1 MAYRNENE
9 ESAVPERMLGESV
22 LRAIVECDPS
32 VLSVY
37 VLRREGGVS
46 SVVRSSRLPK
56 EAQADGQTLQH
67 LGTIG
72 TVILGA
78 ATKAEGIFGGTEFI
92 LGAFKNGKI
101 LLVKLPTYDAALGVR
116 LTQSA
121 SAEHVYGKIAE
132 ILAQDES
139 RS

>member
-1 MAYRNENE
+1 LAYRKEEE
-9 ESAVPERMLGESV
+9 ESAGPKRVLRDTV
-22 LRAIVECDPS
+22 LRAMVECDPS

-37 VLRREGGVS
+37 VLRREGGIS

-56 EAQADGQTLQH
+56 EAQADEQTLQH

-101 LLVKLPTYDAALGVR
+101 LLVKLPTHDTALAVR

-121 SAEHVYGKIAE
+121 SAEHVYEKITE
-132 ILAQDES
+132 ILAQD
-139 RS
+139 

>member
-1 MAYRNENE
+1 VAYRKE
-9 ESAVPERMLGESV
+9 EELAGPRKVLRESV
-22 LRAIVECDPS
+22 LRAMVECDPS

-37 VLRREGGVS
+37 VLGREGGVS

-56 EAQADGQTLQH
+56 EAQADEQTLRH

-78 ATKAEGIFGGTEFI
+78 AVKAEGIFGSTEFI

-101 LLVKLPTYDAALGVR
+101 LLVKLPTYDTAFAVR

-121 SAEHVYGKIAE
+121 SAEHVYEKITE
-132 ILAQDES
+132 ILAQN
-139 RS
+139 

>member
-1 MAYRNENE
+1 MAHRKEKE
-9 ESAVPERMLGESV
+9 ESTPSKEVLGEGV
-22 LRAIVECDPS
+22 LRAMVECDSS

-37 VLRREGGVS
+37 VLGRGGGVS
-46 SVVRSSRLPK
+46 SVMRSSQLPT
-56 EAQADGQTLQH
+56 EAQADQQTLQH

-78 ATKAEGIFGGTEFI
+78 AAKAEEIFGGTEFI

-101 LLVKLPTYDAALGVR
+101 LLVKLPGYDTALAVR

-121 SAEHVYGKIAE
+121 STEDVYGKISE
-132 ILAQDES
+132 ILAKG
-139 RS
+139 